1 MNVLNYPTVQDF
13 LNPKHTPL
21 RVWTARGVA
30 MAADAIQIA
39 IFPLFVPGGISPVN
53 DALDIAVAVIII
65 GLLGWN
71 WAFLP
76 SAIAEV
82 VPFLDLVPSWTAAVL
97 FATRKGASAPATSD
111 EPNRIRVA
119 SRVVE

>member
-1 MNVLNYPTVQDF
+1 MNALNYSSLQEM
-13 LNPKHTPL
+13 LKPKHTPL

-39 IFPLFVPGGISPVN
+39 IFPLFVPGGVSPVN

-65 GLLGWN
+65 ALLGWN

-76 SAIAEV
+76 SAIAEL

-97 FATRKGASAPATSD
+97 FVTRKGASAPPSAD
-111 EPNRIRVA
+111 QPNRIRVA